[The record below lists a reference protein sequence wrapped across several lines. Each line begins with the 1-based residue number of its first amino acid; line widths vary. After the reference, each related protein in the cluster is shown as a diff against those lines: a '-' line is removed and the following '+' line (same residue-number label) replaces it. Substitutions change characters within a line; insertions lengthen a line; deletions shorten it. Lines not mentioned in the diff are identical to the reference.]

1 MAPHPKKKGP
11 KKHGLDKKY
20 KSWRRGKSVNAT
32 CGASL
37 KNQLRGQKRL
47 LSKLRNGNDD
57 KTIEMKTIIEHRI
70 QELENQ
76 IEEKERVG
84 KERSNAMK

>member
-1 MAPHPKKKGP
+1 MLIIVTAIFSVYKRYRPKKKGP

-47 LSKLRNGNDD
+47 LSKLRNSNDD
-57 KTIEMKTIIEHRI
+57 KT
-70 QELENQ
+70 N
-76 IEEKERVG
+76 
-84 KERSNAMK
+84 